1 MSAVTDYKA
10 PASANYGS
18 TSADENSF
26 EQTVLT
32 IALCAYIALFAGEGL
47 VRWVLNM
54 FGADPL
60 IFLRDAMIFGA
71 IGLIVVRRFM
81 NHRGA
86 PLVVGTIALLGL
98 HGAIGYFNVRGLSP
112 VIAGAKPFLSL
123 VIGAYCADR
132 LFRPKKW
139 FIVFLS
145 VLFVVSVIAGGL
157 EKYFVEWPWVGLKAD
172 IGGQAVEISRDWQIT
187 GADKRAAGLARSSA
201 HLSGFLSC
209 VGILL
214 FFMTRSLLLR
224 LIIAVMT
231 TIGVFWSTQKGS
243 LAGVVVIFTVGM
255 VFPKRASIPA
265 LKWTM
270 LFLLLLMVG
279 LPLMLPGYIMPSGDI
294 SVFSFQSFY
303 DRAARMWPDAWA
315 WYAQK
320 SVPFFGVGLGGI
332 GYAMRLYSPD
342 AAFYVTNFA
351 AYEPYY
357 LNSADNMLVYLYVQF
372 GVMSLLYLG
381 VIAFYALRQP
391 SEYERSRVAALAM
404 LAFIFAYGV
413 VANVIEDQI
422 SCLFFGAAVYILI
435 RSITHGGAE
444 FATARATRPAAA
456 APFDPYR
463 VPFVP
468 KRSTRTR
475 A

>member
-1 MSAVTDYKA
+1 MSAVSDYKV
-10 PASANYGS
+10 PAGFGAASEDAN
-18 TSADENSF
+18 AF
-26 EQTVLT
+26 EAAVLT
-32 IALCAYIALFAGEGL
+32 IALCIYIALFASEGV

-71 IGLIVVRRFM
+71 IGLIVLRRFM

-86 PLVVGTIALLGL
+86 PLVVGTVAVLAL
-98 HGAIGYFNVRGLSP
+98 HGMIGYFNMRGLSP

-123 VIGAYCADR
+123 IIGAYCADR
-132 LFRPKKW
+132 LFRPKRW

-145 VLFVVSVIAGGL
+145 VLFVASVIAGGL

-172 IGGQAVEISRDWQIT
+172 IGGQAVEISRDWQIG

-201 HLSGFLSC
+201 HLSGLLSC

-214 FFMTRSLLLR
+214 FFIARSMFVRLL
-224 LIIAVMT
+224 IAVMT
-231 TIGVFWSTQKGS
+231 TVGVFWSTQKGT
-243 LAGVVVIFTVGM
+243 LAGVIVIFTVAM
-255 VFPKRASIPA
+255 VFPKRAAIPA

-270 LFLLLLMVG
+270 LILLLLMIG

-294 SVFSFQSFY
+294 SVFSLQSFY

-332 GYAMRLYSPD
+332 GYAMRMYSPD

-357 LNSADNMLVYLYVQF
+357 LNSADNMFVYLYVQF
-372 GVMSLLYLG
+372 GVMSLLYIGL
-381 VIAFYALRQP
+381 IAFYALRQ
-391 SEYERSRVAALAM
+391 RSAYDQTTTAALAM

-422 SCLFFGAAVYILI
+422 SCLFFGAAIYILF
-435 RSITHGGAE
+435 RNVTQDAREPSHVV
-444 FATARATRPAAA
+444 ATPPKTA

-463 VPFVP
+463 VAFVP
-468 KRSTRTR
+468 KNPTRTR